1 MYSLPSGQ
9 AAYNPNFQEIK
20 GDWRERI
27 RHRQGMAKSG
37 AAADHKD
44 T

>member
-1 MYSLPSGQ
+1 MMYFSFSFSGQ

-27 RHRQGMAKSG
+27 RQRRSATG
-37 AAADHKD
+37 ANQKD
-44 T
+44 S

>member
-1 MYSLPSGQ
+1 MMYFSFSFSGQ

-27 RHRQGMAKSG
+27 RQRRSG
-37 AAADHKD
+37 TGANQKD